1 MKKIYRIEELDCAH
15 CAQKVEDGI
24 RKLDGVINVQINFLS
39 QKLVLEAE
47 DWKFDEVLA
56 KAKAVAKKVE
66 PDCEIIEK

>member
-24 RKLDGVINVQINFLS
+24 RKLDGVINVQVNFLS